1 MTRLSI
7 LCALLL
13 VLSGLSLVSS
23 QYRARQLYIDLD
35 RAQGVTRRL
44 NVDWTTLQLE
54 QTNYSK
60 QSLVEAAAVRDLGM
74 HRALPGQIKYITLSA
89 PIAGARDVQPVAPVR
104 QAGASTGDAARG
116 RRDDVLSNP
125 TGSVKG
131 AR

>member
-23 QYRARQLYIDLD
+23 QYRARQLFTDLD
-35 RAQGVTRRL
+35 RAQNTAKRL

-54 QTNYSK
+54 QTNFSK

-74 HRALPGQIKYITLSA
+74 HRVLPGQIKYITL
-89 PIAGARDVQPVAPVR
+89 PERVAGYRDVQPVA
-104 QAGASTGDAARG
+104 TLGDAAAPVAGAVPRG
-116 RRDDVLSNP
+116 RDEPAAAPPAS
-125 TGSVKG
+125 KG